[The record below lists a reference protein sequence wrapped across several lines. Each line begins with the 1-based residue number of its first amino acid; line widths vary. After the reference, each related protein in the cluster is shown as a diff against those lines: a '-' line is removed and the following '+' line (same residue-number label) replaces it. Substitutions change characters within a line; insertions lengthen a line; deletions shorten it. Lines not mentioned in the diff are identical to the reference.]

1 MTLAAFA
8 RLQRTS
14 AAEGD
19 AVSAR
24 NFALPQLVATEA
36 VIDRVKNSGP
46 LVRRPLYQGA
56 GTTQHAEG
64 ESRRRIGEVATRK
77 LKYGGCTCHKYYNSI
92 LG

>member
-46 LVRRPLYQGA
+46 TPKAKADDGSAKLR
-56 GTTQHAEG
+56 HA
-64 ESRRRIGEVATRK
+64 S
-77 LKYGGCTCHKYYNSI
+77 
-92 LG
+92 